1 MHNASCVPGL
11 HVRIDR
17 KSKWGNPFKMDSEK
31 GKLLVIWKYVFYL
44 LENNRLLND
53 LGVLENKTLAC
64 WCSPSPCHGNV
75 LIYLAKRPDVV
86 KRYKDEGTT
95 ARRIASD
102 IFNLNGWNIPE
113 EREQTN
119 LFSF

>member
-1 MHNASCVPGL
+1 
-11 HVRIDR
+11 
-17 KSKWGNPFKMDSEK
+17 MDSEK
-31 GKLLVIWKYVFYL
+31 GRLLVIWKYIFYL

-53 LGVLENKTLAC
+53 LGTLDNKTLAC

-75 LIYLAKRPDVV
+75 LIYLAERQDLV
-86 KRYKDEGTT
+86 KRYKDGDIT
-95 ARRIASD
+95 ARRIALD

-113 EREQTN
+113 ERKQTN